1 VGGKYQIA
9 GRGLPP
15 LSPPSTGGQSVV
27 GGEAVHLQLERTG
40 EQFSAYCSVDGENWL
55 TCGKLALPLVDR
67 LQIGIHAIG
76 MIDRTIYCGAFK
88 EGTATLFRGFKLWT
102 R

>member
-1 VGGKYQIA
+1 M
-9 GRGLPP
+9 
-15 LSPPSTGGQSVV
+15 V